1 VNDPSK
7 FTYFRAISFLL
18 SAGIL
23 VSALAGDLVFLRA
36 GDDDEAWRV
45 LFSDSPDGASGA
57 KTDILL
63 RPNKEQ
69 KFYTFVE
76 NASRRNRK
84 VSVKLQVGNPPVEL
98 VSAPLVVAAGQT
110 ERFDFGKPAA
120 APAGAA
126 APSIELP
133 GPPYRLQFVIADDK
147 GKDLS
152 LPTTYAGMLRPPQYL
167 DIPEIHYESATQTLQ
182 VNVETLPDFSGPP
195 CQVDL
200 VLTGISGLDPRSARS
215 SGSYRVTLQKGET
228 RPLIAKGLH
237 FLGSPPEKGYVY
249 LTADGYERAFIFET
263 TFTRQ
268 DTPVTPLRV
277 AGKNPHLHLKC
288 SPYSSQDP
296 KFPVVIEL
304 DNATRS
310 DVILEL
316 GWDPSGTGAF
326 ETREFAGDREQKARL
341 NPKNAYG
348 ALSFETQVRDW
359 SAAIDLS
366 QTSGKIK
373 LRGRLLDPNHKT
385 LELETGDGQSTAEIV
400 QTVVIDNTPP
410 EVPMLLET
418 GESFARGANHTFRIK
433 ALDNESG
440 IESVELF
447 FAPTPEEDK
456 NKPKGGEQAAPPRD
470 ESGNG
475 IWTATLTMPVDG
487 TSTPLS
493 IRAVNRSGL
502 ARWSRTIT
510 IPLVE
515 ATMVQASKVPKTGT
529 IKGSVLDA
537 GDRPQPNLTVTLTN
551 IKSKEQTKTTT
562 VNGEFTFENVPPG
575 SYQLD
580 CAKPEAGT
588 KATVTVTVEAGKTA
602 DGSMKLGL

>member
-1 VNDPSK
+1 VKGPSELGLL
-7 FTYFRAISFLL
+7 RAILLFL

-23 VSALAGDLVFLRA
+23 LGAVASDSLSLGAGN
-36 GDDDEAWRV
+36 DDEAWRI
-45 LFSDSPDGASGA
+45 LFSDSPDDASAA

-76 NASRRNRK
+76 NATRQARK
-84 VSVKLQVGNPPVEL
+84 LSVKLQAGNPPVEL
-98 VSAPLVVAAGQT
+98 VSAPFLVAAGQT
-110 ERFDFGKPAA
+110 ERFDFGKPPA
-120 APAGAA
+120 APAGGAA
-126 APSIELP
+126 ASIELS
-133 GPPYRLQFVIADDK
+133 GPPYRLQFVIVDDK
-147 GKDLS
+147 GKE
-152 LPTTYAGMLRPPQYL
+152 LPLPITYAGMLRPPQYL
-167 DIPEIHYESATQTLQ
+167 DIPEIHYESATETLQ

-200 VLTGISGLDPRSARS
+200 VLAGIQGLDPRSARA

-237 FLGSPPEKGYVY
+237 FLTSPPEKGYVY

-263 TFTRQ
+263 TFARQ

-277 AGKNPHLHLKC
+277 AGKNPHLHLNC
-288 SPYSSQDP
+288 SAYSSQNP
-296 KFPVVIEL
+296 KFPVVMEL

-326 ETREFAGDREQKARL
+326 ETKEFAGDREQKVRV
-341 NPKNAYG
+341 NPKNPNG

-373 LRGRLLDPNHKT
+373 LRGRLLDPNHKP
-385 LELETGDGQSTAEIV
+385 LELEAGDGQPTTGIS

-410 EVPMLLET
+410 EVPALLES
-418 GESFARGANHTFRIK
+418 GESFVKGAGHTFHIK
-433 ALDNESG
+433 AFDNESG

-447 FAPTPEEDK
+447 LAQAPEDDK
-456 NKPKGGEQAAPPRD
+456 NKPKGGEQASPPRD

-475 IWTATLTMPVDG
+475 VWIAALTMPVDG
-487 TSTPLS
+487 NSTPLS
-493 IRAVNRSGL
+493 IRAVNRAGL
-502 ARWSRTIT
+502 VRWSRTMN
-510 IPLVE
+510 IPLVD
-515 ATMVQASKVPKTGT
+515 ATMVQASKAPKAGT
-529 IKGSVLDA
+529 IKGTVIDA
-537 GDRPQPNLTVTLTN
+537 ADRPQPNLTVTLTN
-551 IKSKEQTKTTT
+551 LRSKEQTKTTT